1 MTGSIRA
8 QPPDRGPALSS
19 ARRRGAMPPSRR
31 AISDLLEWIDEAQT
45 AQRTWARNALLVVGT
60 IAVLLWLALRL
71 GLR

>member
-1 MTGSIRA
+1 
-8 QPPDRGPALSS
+8 
-19 ARRRGAMPPSRR
+19 MPPSRR